1 MIRNWEGILP
11 ALWTPTDA
19 EGNLLEAGLRA
30 NLKFMV
36 ERGIHGILA
45 LGSTGEF
52 LHLDQSLKQRVLE
65 ITVELAGSIPVIA
78 NISDIRPKIVRQQAE
93 LARNVGAAAVSVL
106 PPYFFPV
113 NQSDLIEFFVRAG
126 DSARLPLFLY
136 NFPERTGNRID
147 LETVSAV
154 ADRIPLAGIKQ
165 SGAEF
170 EYHKDL
176 VALGR
181 KKNFAVV
188 TGSDTR
194 LAEAMGLGVIGCV
207 SGLSNAVPELTVA
220 IYNAVKNGDSALAV
234 EATARMRIVGQ
245 LVDKIEFPF
254 NIAAIIEGRRL
265 DAGCPKSIVS
275 EKTRKLH
282 HSLVREF
289 ESLFKDWN
297 LI

>member
-1 MIRNWEGILP
+1 
-11 ALWTPTDA
+11 
-19 EGNLLEAGLRA
+19 
-30 NLKFMV
+30 MV

-220 IYNAVKNGDSALAV
+220 IYNAVKNEDSALAV